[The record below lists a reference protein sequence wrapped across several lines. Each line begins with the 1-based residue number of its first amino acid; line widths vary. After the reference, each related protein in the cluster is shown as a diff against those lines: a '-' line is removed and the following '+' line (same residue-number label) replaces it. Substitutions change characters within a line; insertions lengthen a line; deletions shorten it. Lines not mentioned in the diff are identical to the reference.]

1 MGYTELFG
9 LLGTITGLSEYSIRE
24 STGDRHHFPW
34 SFVVG
39 VADRPGLMDWGT
51 MHRCID
57 VLI

>member
-1 MGYTELFG
+1 MGYPELFG

-24 STGDRHHFPW
+24 STGDRHHFSW
-34 SFVVG
+34 SFVVV

-51 MHRCID
+51 LHRCID